1 MTTKAE
7 GFMAAKKSK
16 SILRTAGDIGKAW
29 RRLENEIGKHRK
41 EGTNIHEA
49 YAAMTRAEFEA
60 KLKRVNSPMIV
71 SQGWSPSAP
80 PGGTISYRLLL
91 VNYDI
96 LPATNLALTVFVGN
110 RNAIVSNDLFLSGW
124 DTRFPTYAQRAP
136 DGFTMGS
143 AGYGFFTF
151 QVAVPAG
158 VERAGYF
165 GNCAL
170 QKIAFLDVGTVLDRA
185 CFFFDVV

>member
-1 MTTKAE
+1 
-7 GFMAAKKSK
+7 MAAKKSK
-16 SILRTAGDIGKAW
+16 SILRTAGDISKAW
-29 RRLENEIGKHRK
+29 RLLENEIGKHRK
-41 EGTNIHEA
+41 EGTNKHEA

-71 SQGWSPSAP
+71 SHGWSPSAP
-80 PGGTISYRLLL
+80 PGGTITYRLML

-110 RNAIVSNDLFLSGW
+110 RNAIVSNDLFLSAW

-136 DGFTMGS
+136 DGFMMGS
-143 AGYGFFTF
+143 GGYGFFTF

>member
-1 MTTKAE
+1 MARSTGGT
-7 GFMAAKKSK
+7 MAARKSK
-16 SILRTAGDIGKAW
+16 SILRTAADITRAW
-29 RRLENEIGKHRK
+29 QQLEKEVEKHRK
-41 EGTNIHEA
+41 ERADKREA

-60 KLKRVNSPMIV
+60 KLKRVHSPMIV

-80 PGGTISYRLLL
+80 PGGTITYRLLL

-110 RNAIVSNDLFLSGW
+110 RNAIGSSDLFLSGW

-158 VERAGYF
+158 VERTGHF

>member
-1 MTTKAE
+1 
-7 GFMAAKKSK
+7 MAAKKSK
-16 SILRTAGDIGKAW
+16 SILRTAADIGKAW
-29 RRLENEIGKHRK
+29 RQLEDTIATHRK
-41 EGTNIHEA
+41 EGEVRREA
-49 YAAMTRAEFEA
+49 YATMTRAEFEA

-80 PGGTISYRLLL
+80 PGGTITYRLLL

-96 LPATNLALTVFVGN
+96 LPATHLALTVFVGN

-170 QKIAFLDVGTVLDRA
+170 QKIAFLDVGTVIDRA